1 MKALICPSLK
11 PAQWAQAQF
20 GHANLN
26 SPGRTRRLVSL
37 ATALAHQPEP
47 QSRPAGAIS
56 WASRDAIKRQ
66 PTGPSVDPAPSRR
79 NIPPVVT
86 CRTVL
91 LAFQIDKSIIL
102 F

>member
-1 MKALICPSLK
+1 MPLTQ
-11 PAQWAQAQF
+11 PAQWDQAQF

-26 SPGRTRRLVSL
+26 NPGRTRRLVSL

-47 QSRPAGAIS
+47 QSHPAGAIS
-56 WASRDAIKRQ
+56 WASRDVIKRQ
-66 PTGPSVDPAPSRR
+66 PTGPSVDPAPHAGTF
-79 NIPPVVT
+79 PVVT
-86 CRTVL
+86 CRTVW